1 MPYVY
6 QITNNVNNKSYVGY
20 TSRDNVEARIIEH
33 FSPSIYNTE
42 GRRKRPLYA
51 AIKKYGKDSF
61 TWKILYEGDDALERE
76 KDFIAEF
83 GDYNLH
89 EGGNVPPSQKGKTW
103 KLSEET
109 KQKMRKPKAPR
120 TEAHNKAQS
129 ESKKG
134 QIPWN
139 KGLTKDDER
148 VKKYTEARMKTMGY
162 K

>member
-1 MPYVY
+1 MPSIYK
-6 QITNNVNNKSYVGY
+6 ITNTINGKSYVGY
-20 TSRDNVEARIIEH
+20 TSRKEVKERITEH
-33 FSPSIYNTE
+33 FSPSVYN
-42 GRRKRPLYA
+42 GREKRPLYS
-51 AIKKYGKDSF
+51 AIKKYGKDAF
-61 TWKILYEGDDALERE
+61 VWEVLYEGEDALLKE
-76 KDFIAEF
+76 KEFISKY

-89 EGGNVPPSQKGKTW
+89 EGGNVPPSQKGRTW

-109 KQKMRKPKAPR
+109 KAKMRKPKPPR

-139 KGLTKDDER
+139 KGLTKDDDR
-148 VKKYTEARMKTMGY
+148 VRKYTDKRMETMGY